1 MYCDTSCQPPQIG
14 ELNIYMRLHFNK
26 ATYYC
31 FEPKEKRVL
40 NFNHVLL
47 YCLTTIV
54 NLTFNYR
61 LQISEQM
68 TDDR

>member
-1 MYCDTSCQPPQIG
+1 MLIKEIKRITVLS
-14 ELNIYMRLHFNK
+14 
-26 ATYYC
+26 
-31 FEPKEKRVL
+31 PKEKKVL